1 MGAFLSVDRSSFGSL
16 TGLEH
21 GQVAQGLAVM
31 LGLFLQHHL
40 EAAAHDIL
48 LVGIGLRRLA
58 TASPIKLG
66 LGEPLDDAP
75 HRGHAKEPRREHLVK
90 RRGGFERQP
99 QLCCC
104 VGRHPAG
111 RKAQRVVRRFVVE
124 QTLEEDRSGA
134 S

>member
-1 MGAFLSVDRSSFGSL
+1 MCVLVRRPILNRF

-21 GQVAQGLAVM
+21 GEVARGIAVM

-48 LVGIGLRRLA
+48 LIGIGLRRLA
-58 TASPIKLG
+58 TACPIKLG

-75 HRGHAKEPRREHLVK
+75 HCGHAKEPRREHLVK
-90 RRGGFERQP
+90 RRGGFESEP

-104 VGRHPAG
+104 IGRHPAG
-111 RKAQRVVRRFVVE
+111 RKAQRVVRRFVFE
-124 QTLEEDRSGA
+124 QVLEGDRSGA